1 MLLNKELENSLD
13 KQTLME
19 FLLYSRISYDWEIHP
34 LHNKDWVKSTQEK
47 EELKFKEFLEYK
59 TKLIKSINQ
68 MEEKRFGFVISK

>member
-19 FLLYSRISYDWEIHP
+19 FLLYSRIRYDWEIHP
-34 LHNKDWVKSTQEK
+34 LHNKDWVKSEQVK

-59 TKLIKSINQ
+59 KELIESFKQ